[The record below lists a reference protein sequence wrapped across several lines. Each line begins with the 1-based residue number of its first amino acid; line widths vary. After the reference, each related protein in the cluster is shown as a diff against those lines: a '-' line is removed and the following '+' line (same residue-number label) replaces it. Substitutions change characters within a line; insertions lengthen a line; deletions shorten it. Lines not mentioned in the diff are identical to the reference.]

1 MALESGVQHLAA
13 LAEITLNLAK
23 RQARK
28 IKRAK
33 KKKSLL
39 LD

>member
-28 IKRAK
+28 IKESEEK
-33 KKKSLL
+33 KKVSF
-39 LD
+39 